1 MSSKLLV
8 AMMAVAWLVPIPAL
22 AHDSER
28 AHVVG
33 DEMSDAMPTSSIA
46 KNAGGSC
53 DAERPASMST
63 ARGFDILS
71 AIGPKTGS
79 ASEATP

>member
-1 MSSKLLV
+1 MYSKLL
-8 AMMAVAWLVPIPAL
+8 AAIIAISFAGTIPAM

-28 AHVVG
+28 SQIAG
-33 DEMSDAMPTSSIA
+33 DEMSDAMPTSSFSKA
-46 KNAGGSC
+46 SGSSCAAEKTTAMNA
-53 DAERPASMST
+53 

-71 AIGPKTGS
+71 AIGPKTSS